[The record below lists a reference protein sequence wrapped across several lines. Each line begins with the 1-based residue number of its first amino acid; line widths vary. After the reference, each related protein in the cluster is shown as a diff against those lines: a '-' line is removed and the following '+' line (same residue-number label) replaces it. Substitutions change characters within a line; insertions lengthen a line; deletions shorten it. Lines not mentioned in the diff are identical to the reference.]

1 MHGGWGMV
9 RSLTRDSS
17 VAQRKLAP
25 GTAKRVMSYARPH
38 KSQIAMFLVLVI
50 LDSALVVATP
60 LLLGQ
65 IIDKGVTLGR
75 ADVVVRLSLIIA
87 VIAVLDGALTL
98 VQRWYSSRIGEG
110 LIFDLR
116 TQVFSH
122 VLKQPI
128 AFFTRT
134 QTGALVSRLN
144 NDVIGAQQA
153 FTSTLSGVVSNVV
166 SLVFIITA
174 MAAISWTLTLAA
186 LLLLPF
192 FLIPAR
198 FMGRRLAGLSHEAMG
213 LNAELGTR
221 MTERFNVAGA
231 LLVKLFGTP
240 KIEDEQY
247 AERAGRVRDV
257 GVKIAL
263 SRTVFFVALTLVA
276 SLATALV
283 YGAGGVMAVNETIKV
298 GELVALAALL
308 GRLYGPL
315 TALSNVRV
323 DVMMALVS
331 FERVFEVLDLKPI
344 VQEAANP
351 VALPPGPVSLEFDGV
366 GFRYPSADEVSLVSL
381 ETVASGDRRGGG
393 SVLHDVTFS
402 IQPGQLVAL
411 VGPSGAG
418 KTTITSLVARLYDP
432 TVGQVRLDGIDLR
445 EAAMESLHDVV
456 GVVTQ
461 DAHLFHDTIRANLAY
476 AKPEAT
482 QEEMISVLKS
492 AQVWDLVSGLPEGL
506 DTVVG
511 DRGHRLSGGEKQ
523 RLAIAR
529 LLLKGPGLVVLDE
542 ATAHLDSESEL
553 AVQRALDTA
562 LAGRTALVI
571 AHRLSTVRGAD
582 QILVV
587 VDGQIVQ
594 RGKHH
599 ELMAQGGVYADLY
612 NTQFATQTRSE
623 TDGASLAPLS

>member
-25 GTAKRVMSYARPH
+25 GTARRVMSYARPY
-38 KSQIAMFLVLVI
+38 KSQIGIFLVLVI

-65 IIDKGVTLGR
+65 IIDKGVYPGR
-75 ADVVVRLSLIIA
+75 SDVVVRLSLIIA
-87 VIAVLDGALTL
+87 AIAILDGGLTL

-116 TQVFSH
+116 TQVFAH

-128 AFFTRT
+128 AFFTRA

-166 SLVFIITA
+166 SLLFIITA
-174 MAAISWTLTLAA
+174 MATKSWVLTLGA
-186 LLLLPF
+186 LALLPF

-198 FMGRRLAGLSHEAMG
+198 VMGRRLAGLSHEAMG

-276 SLATALV
+276 SLATAFI
-283 YGAGGVMAVNETIKV
+283 YGAGGVMAVNKTLTV
-298 GELVALAALL
+298 GELVVLAALL

-323 DVMMALVS
+323 DVMTALVS
-331 FERVFEVLDLKPI
+331 FERVFEVLDLQPLVK
-344 VQEAANP
+344 EAPNP
-351 VALPPGPVSLEFDGV
+351 VVLQRRPVSVEFDGV
-366 GFRYPSADEVSLVSL
+366 GFRYPSADEVSLISL

-393 SVLHDVTFS
+393 AVLHDVTFS

-432 TVGQVRLDGIDLR
+432 TAGQVRIDGVDLR
-445 EAAMESLHDVV
+445 EATLASLHDVV

-476 AKPEAT
+476 ASPGAT
-482 QEEMISVLKS
+482 EEQMVSVLKS

-529 LLLKGPGLVVLDE
+529 LLLKGPGVVVLDE

-562 LAGRTALVI
+562 LSGRTALVI

-582 QILVV
+582 EILVV
-587 VDGQIVQ
+587 ADGRIVE

-599 ELMAQGGVYADLY
+599 ELLAQGGLYADLY
-612 NTQFATQTRSE
+612 NTQFAEQGNE
-623 TDGASLAPLS
+623 ANALP